1 MEKIKELTKNTLF
14 KLKEANLLTTPEN
27 YFVEFRNQAQLLDV
41 EVSEFE
47 LFNKLKKALTLNEIE
62 SAEINT
68 FNDLATILAKR
79 VNEEELKELITIFE
93 EILRP
98 FSDLDLVKEIE
109 EFILKTLET
118 PKNIIASET
127 INSIKEIANKRV
139 DSDRKILKDKTNDI
153 IKLTSLMSRYF
164 DKTLNES
171 ENSSEDILKIKDEL
185 ITLNM
190 SEASQ
195 RELKVVQSKLVDTI
209 HKIENSIKTNCKII
223 NDQKIQF
230 NSLNEQIRKLQEEL
244 SIAKEEKE
252 TDFLTNVFNRRA
264 YHHEIEKIEKNYTIF
279 NNNYAIVFY
288 DIDNF
293 KKINDEYGH
302 TCGDAV
308 LKNFAGILKKLTRT
322 EDIIARYG
330 GEEFIALINYEK
342 EEEVVGYAKR
352 VKKAISSTNFIYRE
366 ELINIKFSAGVTF
379 RNKYESYSDA
389 KRKADEILHE
399 LIGRAHN
406 IVRHP
411 DMDSS
416 VFKEMWHTIKDLK
429 SSWKGIIKNRKKD
442 GTAYWV
448 KTIINPILDG
458 HNNVMEYIGIRTDIT
473 DMEETKEELKAQYD
487 ISQNNFQ
494 EVMHLSKL
502 YENAIEQ
509 TNIILRADKNRVIN
523 YANDQFYKISGLTK
537 KELVGNN

>member
-190 SEASQ
+190 SVASQ

-366 ELINIKFSAGVTF
+366 KSINIKFSAGVTF

-399 LIGRAHN
+399 AKSNG
-406 IVRHP
+406 
-411 DMDSS
+411 
-416 VFKEMWHTIKDLK
+416 KDK
-429 SSWKGIIKNRKKD
+429 IIFD
-442 GTAYWV
+442 
-448 KTIINPILDG
+448 
-458 HNNVMEYIGIRTDIT
+458 NNSEI
-473 DMEETKEELKAQYD
+473 
-487 ISQNNFQ
+487 
-494 EVMHLSKL
+494 
-502 YENAIEQ
+502 
-509 TNIILRADKNRVIN
+509 
-523 YANDQFYKISGLTK
+523 
-537 KELVGNN
+537 

>member
-399 LIGRAHN
+399 AKSNG
-406 IVRHP
+406 
-411 DMDSS
+411 
-416 VFKEMWHTIKDLK
+416 KDK
-429 SSWKGIIKNRKKD
+429 IIFD
-442 GTAYWV
+442 
-448 KTIINPILDG
+448 
-458 HNNVMEYIGIRTDIT
+458 NNSEI
-473 DMEETKEELKAQYD
+473 
-487 ISQNNFQ
+487 
-494 EVMHLSKL
+494 
-502 YENAIEQ
+502 
-509 TNIILRADKNRVIN
+509 
-523 YANDQFYKISGLTK
+523 
-537 KELVGNN
+537 

>member
-366 ELINIKFSAGVTF
+366 KSINIKFSAGVTF

-399 LIGRAHN
+399 AKSNG
-406 IVRHP
+406 
-411 DMDSS
+411 
-416 VFKEMWHTIKDLK
+416 KDK
-429 SSWKGIIKNRKKD
+429 IIFD
-442 GTAYWV
+442 
-448 KTIINPILDG
+448 
-458 HNNVMEYIGIRTDIT
+458 NNSEI
-473 DMEETKEELKAQYD
+473 
-487 ISQNNFQ
+487 
-494 EVMHLSKL
+494 
-502 YENAIEQ
+502 
-509 TNIILRADKNRVIN
+509 
-523 YANDQFYKISGLTK
+523 
-537 KELVGNN
+537 